1 MTTPIREIEAGID
14 AVKEQTYAA
23 GLLGQ
28 GLLEHQRMLEALLE
42 ELNDPSQ
49 GDQSTEIA
57 ERVQAELQDLQ
68 EQRDRMFHEISST
81 LTFAA
86 PRPSITLSLIHI

>member
-1 MTTPIREIEAGID
+1 MSTPIREIEEGID

-42 ELNDPSQ
+42 ELN
-49 GDQSTEIA
+49 
-57 ERVQAELQDLQ
+57 
-68 EQRDRMFHEISST
+68 
-81 LTFAA
+81 
-86 PRPSITLSLIHI
+86 LSLIHI